1 MESYNFYMFIC
12 IVFNPYKVYLY
23 WFDSQKLKVKPVNLG
38 QIDKESYVL

>member
-1 MESYNFYMFIC
+1 MENNSMFMFNNLVFYTYND
-12 IVFNPYKVYLY
+12 YLY